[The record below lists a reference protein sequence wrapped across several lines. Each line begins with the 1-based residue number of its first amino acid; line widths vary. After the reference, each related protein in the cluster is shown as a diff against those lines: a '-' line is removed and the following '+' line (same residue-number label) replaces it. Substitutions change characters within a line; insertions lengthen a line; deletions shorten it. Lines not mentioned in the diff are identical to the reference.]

1 MKKIIILIG
10 FLICASSY
18 SLEYIND
25 NKEFSD
31 SFTDQAIVFTG
42 HALGYAVTQAETIR
56 EEGSFEKYKKHF
68 LSFRFDN
75 DNTTWNFFGHTY
87 TGSQVY
93 LYYRARGYNQNK
105 AFYLSFLSS
114 LWFEVLIEN
123 YTENPSFQD
132 TFNTPFFGSILG
144 HYMEKASVSLINS
157 DNGFYKFLGRVI
169 NPFSYLVD
177 NEKMAFIP
185 TFKSKDDFKLTWTYF
200 YD

>member
-1 MKKIIILIG
+1 MKFFIILVGI
-10 FLICASSY
+10 LIFKAQA
-18 SLEYIND
+18 LEYK
-25 NKEFSD
+25 NKNIEFED
-31 SFTDQAIVFTG
+31 SFVDQSIVFAG
-42 HALGYAVTQAETIR
+42 HAAGYILTQSETIR
-56 EEGSFEKYKKHF
+56 KEGSFESYKKNF

-114 LWFEVLIEN
+114 LWFEIFIEN
-123 YTENPSFQD
+123 YTENPSLQD

-144 HYMEKASVSLINS
+144 HYMEKASVYLVNS
-157 DNGFYKFLGRVI
+157 DNLFYRSLGRVI
-169 NPFSYLVD
+169 NPFSFLVD
-177 NEKMAFIP
+177 DNKMVFIP
-185 TFKSKDDFKLTWTYF
+185 TFKSKNDFKITWTYF

>member
-1 MKKIIILIG
+1 MKKFIILIG
-10 FLICASSY
+10 FLIFNAKA
-18 SLEYIND
+18 LEYN
-25 NKEFSD
+25 NKNLEFNESL
-31 SFTDQAIVFTG
+31 FDQSIVFAG
-42 HALGYAVTQAETIR
+42 HTAGYLLTQSETIR
-56 EEGSFEKYKKHF
+56 KEGSFETYKKNF

-123 YTENPSFQD
+123 YTEKPSFQD
-132 TFNTPFFGSILG
+132 AFNTPFFGSILG
-144 HYMEKASVSLINS
+144 HYMETASVHLINS
-157 DNGFYKFLGRVI
+157 DNMFYRGLGRVL

-177 NEKMAFIP
+177 ENKMVFIP
-185 TFKSKDDFKLTWTYF
+185 SFKSKDDFKITWTYF